1 MERIENFHQS
11 GDLLCSLLEQGK
23 NLKTLGHWQSSPST
37 EDHRHLLARRRVLY
51 KVLFTLSL
59 HCFTPEAQL

>member
-23 NLKTLGHWQSSPST
+23 NLKTHGHWQSSLST
-37 EDHRHLLARRRVLY
+37 EAHGHLLARRQVLY
-51 KVLFTLSL
+51 KVLFTRSL
-59 HCFTPEAQL
+59 HCFTLEAQL